1 MEGIPM
7 KRWFTG
13 LLLIGY
19 SAVAWAQSAPK
30 APELPENTITLEHDQ
45 LRQAINLLS
54 KSEFEEAEKLIKPI
68 VIPETIRVYG
78 SWATIPVDLREGFRQ
93 AAMEAVQNWNTA
105 LGNALRIEWTDDERA
120 ADVQVVFEEDVAEIT
135 AGQFRL
141 MHGRA
146 RLFLPP
152 NQGDRR
158 RVRAR
163 IATYIPYTEV
173 PQSAKAV
180 AHLVGQAIGTFLG
193 LEESQKDTDLMGPVW
208 SSEDLPTAPTREEV
222 ERVRALIQVRMLLAD
237 YAARR
242 VALYLPKPRI
252 VIEPMEYD
260 FGETVQGEA
269 VKHTFVVKNLGD
281 APLEIVAKPS
291 CGCVTPYYDKLI
303 EPGKEGKIEAE
314 LRTMGFRGAQIKT
327 IQVTTNDPDN
337 PNLTL
342 RLTTVI
348 RTAIEVKPSEQMALA
363 LKSDEPTVQEVEI
376 VSNTNESLEVQ
387 EVSVNAPF
395 IRAETQKIDDKRTKI
410 TFTISPEAPPGRS
423 TFVATA
429 RTNSSSMPQ
438 VSIVMNCE
446 KGIILTPNTVFFGAI
461 NSATPLPVERIVTV
475 SRSDKGFQIKKFEVD
490 DPNIEVRHEATED
503 NRQHRFVLRYKGGWQ
518 PGTVRRNLVIETD
531 DTQQKTLQV
540 LLVAN
545 VLASDAN

>member
-1 MEGIPM
+1 M

-252 VIEPMEYD
+252 VMEPMEYD

-314 LRTMGFRGAQIKT
+314 LRTIGFRGAQIKT

-503 NRQHRFVLRYKGGWQ
+503 YRQHRFVLRYKGGWQ

>member
-1 MEGIPM
+1 M

-13 LLLIGY
+13 LLLIGC